1 MGKVKDKID
10 ALDQPGGVHNI
21 SCHTCTEAY
30 IGETGRTAKVRGKEH
45 NACFRNGHL
54 QLSAVAEHASMG
66 HQVFWE
72 PRVSDRERRY
82 WKRRIKEG
90 LIIEQQRSRGGVMNV
105 DKGLELSKLWLG
117 LFQV

>member
-1 MGKVKDKID
+1 MKDKID
-10 ALDQPGGVHNI
+10 ALDQRGVVYKI
-21 SCHTCTEAY
+21 GCHTCTEAY
-30 IGETGRTAKVRGKEH
+30 IRETGRTAKVRGKEH
-45 NACFRNGHL
+45 NACFRNGRL

-66 HQVFWE
+66 HQVIWE
-72 PRVSDRERRY
+72 PQVIDRGRRY

-90 LIIEQQRSRGGVMNV
+90 LIIEQQRSCGGVMNV